1 MQIIASLKKG
11 IDRFK
16 KLWYN
21 KDTIKKGVVYM
32 ATSRKTLREELKAS
46 YLGKIS
52 EMFKASEDVLRTGS
66 NEIAFPVVDRE
77 GNEDFILITVRIPTG
92 SHDGEPYDGYSMA
105 QEYQMKLEEKEAK
118 EKERLRKKEEKIK
131 RDTAS
136 RQAKKEAREKRE
148 RERKER
154 IEKGE

>member
-1 MQIIASLKKG
+1 M
-11 IDRFK
+11 
-16 KLWYN
+16 
-21 KDTIKKGVVYM
+21 
-32 ATSRKTLREELKAS
+32 TSRKILREELKAS
-46 YLGKIS
+46 YLAKIS
-52 EMFKASEDVLRTGS
+52 DMLKESEEILRTGS

-92 SHDGEPYDGYSMA
+92 SHDGEPYDGYSVA

-131 RDTAS
+131 RDAAS

-148 RERKER
+148 KERKER